1 MRAPSR
7 WWFIT
12 LAASRVFAAADY
24 GVCWTRN
31 GVASLNATALE
42 GKLAGVWLSATLLRR
57 GDPALRTCLVTDAPA
72 ALARRALDATSARAG
87 EAPGL
92 IGLVVAARAWSV
104 GSGRGGRHD
113 DARWAAARSA
123 LGRPAPSDALARFES
138 RAARLLSFLAPP
150 FATTLFVDDDTA
162 FCGAGV
168 GAFLGALH
176 ASEDLRRVDVFLT
189 KEKETHGDA
198 RGPERALSASPRC
211 APACARTTA
220 AAMAPRDAAAC
231 VVCRMAAAMTPGRG
245 ACPGLDVDARW
256 AQAGAMVA
264 RRTNGTRA
272 FVGDWL
278 DGFLKYHL
286 YHPGWHGDAIDPST
300 KHPDR
305 VAGREFGRDQPP
317 LDKLLAAACAAGAA
331 RRAWTLG
338 KLPAALNVRK
348 ANAQPVLVWGKHV
361 TLHTKQLTTNARPVE
376 SRGLALAAD
385 ACRVATADA
394 AWRLLAMPESTAS
407 RNLAQLPCTA
417 TADGL
422 LGAAPYGTAEK
433 GARLV
438 WNMAAEVADLLRE
451 RRSGRCVWDG

>member
-1 MRAPSR
+1 
-7 WWFIT
+7 
-12 LAASRVFAAADY
+12 
-24 GVCWTRN
+24 
-31 GVASLNATALE
+31 
-42 GKLAGVWLSATLLRR
+42 
-57 GDPALRTCLVTDAPA
+57 
-72 ALARRALDATSARAG
+72 
-87 EAPGL
+87 
-92 IGLVVAARAWSV
+92 
-104 GSGRGGRHD
+104 
-113 DARWAAARSA
+113 
-123 LGRPAPSDALARFES
+123 
-138 RAARLLSFLAPP
+138 
-150 FATTLFVDDDTA
+150 
-162 FCGAGV
+162 
-168 GAFLGALH
+168 
-176 ASEDLRRVDVFLT
+176 
-189 KEKETHGDA
+189 
-198 RGPERALSASPRC
+198 
-211 APACARTTA
+211 
-220 AAMAPRDAAAC
+220 
-231 VVCRMAAAMTPGRG
+231 
-245 ACPGLDVDARW
+245 
-256 AQAGAMVA
+256 MVA

-317 LDKLLAAACAAGAA
+317 LDKLLAAACATGAA

-438 WNMAAEVADLLRE
+438 WHMAAEVADLLRE
-451 RRSGRCVWDG
+451 RRGGRCVWDG

>member
-1 MRAPSR
+1 MVQC
-7 WWFIT
+7 WWCV
-12 LAASRVFAAADY
+12 AWAVSSAAAADC

-92 IGLVVAARAWSV
+92 IGLVVA
-104 GSGRGGRHD
+104 
-113 DARWAAARSA
+113 
-123 LGRPAPSDALARFES
+123 
-138 RAARLLSFLAPP
+138 
-150 FATTLFVDDDTA
+150 
-162 FCGAGV
+162 
-168 GAFLGALH
+168 
-176 ASEDLRRVDVFLT
+176 RV
-189 KEKETHGDA
+189 
-198 RGPERALSASPRC
+198 
-211 APACARTTA
+211 
-220 AAMAPRDAAAC
+220 
-231 VVCRMAAAMTPGRG
+231 
-245 ACPGLDVDARW
+245 

-264 RRTNGTRA
+264 RRTNGRA

-376 SRGLALAAD
+376 SLPIAA
-385 ACRVATADA
+385 AGVRRRHADA
-394 AWRLLAMPESTAS
+394 AWRLLAMPDTNPVKVASVKAAFAKSFGAAVVTSSHDVASGVSDQPYGDLETRTGASSARPPRSARTRTRTTPWAS
-407 RNLAQLPCTA
+407 R
-417 TADGL
+417 
-422 LGAAPYGTAEK
+422 AASST
-433 GARLV
+433 RRR
-438 WNMAAEVADLLRE
+438 AASSPSR
-451 RRSGRCVWDG
+451 GWP

>member
-1 MRAPSR
+1 MVQC
-7 WWFIT
+7 WWCV
-12 LAASRVFAAADY
+12 AWAVSSAAAADC

-92 IGLVVAARAWSV
+92 IGLVVAV
-104 GSGRGGRHD
+104 
-113 DARWAAARSA
+113 
-123 LGRPAPSDALARFES
+123 
-138 RAARLLSFLAPP
+138 
-150 FATTLFVDDDTA
+150 
-162 FCGAGV
+162 
-168 GAFLGALH
+168 
-176 ASEDLRRVDVFLT
+176 
-189 KEKETHGDA
+189 
-198 RGPERALSASPRC
+198 
-211 APACARTTA
+211 
-220 AAMAPRDAAAC
+220 
-231 VVCRMAAAMTPGRG
+231 
-245 ACPGLDVDARW
+245 

-264 RRTNGTRA
+264 RRTSGTRA

-278 DGFLKYHL
+278 DGFLKYL
-286 YHPGWHGDAIDPST
+286 PPGLARRRHRPVDEA
-300 KHPDR
+300 PDR
-305 VAGREFGRDQPP
+305 VAGREFGGTSRRSTSSSRRVR
-317 LDKLLAAACAAGAA
+317 AGAA

-376 SRGLALAAD
+376 SRGLSLAAD
-385 ACRVATADA
+385 ARRVATADA

-451 RRSGRCVWDG
+451 RRGGRCVGRGAVAAPFCMVAVAASAAPLRASH

>member
-1 MRAPSR
+1 MVQC
-7 WWFIT
+7 WWCV
-12 LAASRVFAAADY
+12 AWAVSSAAAADC

-92 IGLVVAARAWSV
+92 IGLVVAR
-104 GSGRGGRHD
+104 GPSG
-113 DARWAAARSA
+113 AARRPPRR
-123 LGRPAPSDALARFES
+123 LGLGPERPRPRGAERRLARFES

-150 FATTLFVDDDTA
+150 FDTTLA
-162 FCGAGV
+162 
-168 GAFLGALH
+168 
-176 ASEDLRRVDVFLT
+176 E
-189 KEKETHGDA
+189 
-198 RGPERALSASPRC
+198 GP
-211 APACARTTA
+211 A
-220 AAMAPRDAAAC
+220 AARQAP
-231 VVCRMAAAMTPGRG
+231 RG
-245 ACPGLDVDARW
+245 AC
-256 AQAGAMVA
+256 
-264 RRTNGTRA
+264 
-272 FVGDWL
+272 
-278 DGFLKYHL
+278 
-286 YHPGWHGDAIDPST
+286 
-300 KHPDR
+300 
-305 VAGREFGRDQPP
+305 
-317 LDKLLAAACAAGAA
+317 AGAA

-376 SRGLALAAD
+376 SLPIAAA
-385 ACRVATADA
+385 ACRRHADA

-451 RRSGRCVWDG
+451 RRGGRCVWDG